1 MAAGAGEGRRR
12 WTTEVTKRRIERSA
26 LGNCKSSSGWAWDPH
41 DRKVHRARGKEIA
54 ARGNNCARAGKDRG
68 HQFRHM
74 ASGVGL
80 LSISSEISGIAH
92 LPF

>member
-1 MAAGAGEGRRR
+1 M
-12 WTTEVTKRRIERSA
+12 TEVTKRRIERSE
-26 LGNCKSSSGWAWDPH
+26 LGNCESSRGWAWDPH
-41 DRKVHRARGKEIA
+41 DGKVHRARGKEIA
-54 ARGNNCARAGKDRG
+54 ARGKDCARAGKDRG
-68 HQFRHM
+68 HRFWHV